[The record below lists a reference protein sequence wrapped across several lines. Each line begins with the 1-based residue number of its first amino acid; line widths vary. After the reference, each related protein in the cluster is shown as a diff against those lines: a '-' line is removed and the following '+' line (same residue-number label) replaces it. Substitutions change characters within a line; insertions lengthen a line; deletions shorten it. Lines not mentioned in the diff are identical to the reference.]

1 MKYAVNWREEWKRIA
16 KLMSFAICIPLCF
29 LFIARYFSN
38 DMSLEITFEHI
49 SILELPLFFGAII
62 LFSIATSFLI
72 ALYIKASAVEVV
84 NGLLIGRN
92 YWCFKRRIPVKE
104 ITKIYQFSN
113 NGIDVLVANGGK
125 YGEVFIS
132 KHTEELDTLLKHLSD
147 LGAPFDGVE
156 WQ

>member
-1 MKYAVNWREEWKRIA
+1 MKYEVKWRDEWKRLA
-16 KLMSFAICIPLCF
+16 KFMSFAICIPLCIF
-29 LFIARYFSN
+29 LIARYFSN

-49 SILELPLFFGAII
+49 SILELPLVFGAII
-62 LFSIATSFLI
+62 LFSIATSFFI

-84 NGLLIGRN
+84 DGVLIGRN
-92 YWCFKRRIPVKE
+92 YWCFKRRVPVKE

-113 NGIDVLVANGGK
+113 DGIDALVADAGK

-147 LGAPFDGVE
+147 VGAPLDGVE
-156 WQ
+156 RQ